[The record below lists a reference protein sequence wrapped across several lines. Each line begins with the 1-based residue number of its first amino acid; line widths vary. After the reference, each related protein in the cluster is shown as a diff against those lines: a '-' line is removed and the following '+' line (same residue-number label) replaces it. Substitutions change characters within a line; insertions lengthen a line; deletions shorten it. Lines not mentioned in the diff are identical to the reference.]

1 MAGSDLGSGPGCE
14 PRPTTLTASLSLP
27 TWFCPHYLL
36 PEGQAAPSGHL
47 HCFLLPGTHT
57 CPHTCQAT
65 SRLHPL
71 SAQRPPQQL
80 SSWSDMK
87 GRPPTP
93 KPLPL
98 FFLGSDSI
106 FMSRGLSSLE
116 CSPHQG
122 RNCPYTPQWWL
133 CPQYPGSQQ
142 VLNRENLV
150 SRGRGAGK
158 EAHLPALEGA
168 HLKVNLPTLGN
179 QAGTLGPAAIPW
191 AGSARGAS
199 SPSSGHLAA
208 KPERP
213 SVSQSRVGA
222 VSQGRWDPG
231 RLSHPCIFLQESRF
245 NKTFRL

>member
-1 MAGSDLGSGPGCE
+1 
-14 PRPTTLTASLSLP
+14 
-27 TWFCPHYLL
+27 
-36 PEGQAAPSGHL
+36 
-47 HCFLLPGTHT
+47 
-57 CPHTCQAT
+57 
-65 SRLHPL
+65 
-71 SAQRPPQQL
+71 
-80 SSWSDMK
+80 MK
-87 GRPPTP
+87 GRPPTL

-122 RNCPYTPQWWL
+122 RNCPHTPQWWL

-158 EAHLPALEGA
+158 EAHLPALEGELPPVSQA

-179 QAGTLGPAAIPW
+179 QARTLGPAAIPW

-208 KPERP
+208 KPEKTQRFAEP
-213 SVSQSRVGA
+213 GGGCFPGPVGPRAA
-222 VSQGRWDPG
+222 VSPPHFPAGKQV
-231 RLSHPCIFLQESRF
+231 Q
-245 NKTFRL
+245 